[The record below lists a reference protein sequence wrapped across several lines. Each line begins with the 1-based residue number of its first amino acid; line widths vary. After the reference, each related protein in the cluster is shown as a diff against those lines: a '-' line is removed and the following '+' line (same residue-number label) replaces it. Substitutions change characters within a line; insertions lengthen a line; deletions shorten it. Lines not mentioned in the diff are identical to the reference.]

1 MWAIETRN
9 AIVLEN
15 LPKWTPERMIKDVKD
30 KQLRLRIYR
39 AAFAS
44 MKRAIM
50 EKAREYGVPV
60 ILVNPS
66 HTSTICPIH
75 EARIIYQPDGGNAPR
90 VGVYE
95 KGEEKRHRDV
105 VSLYNLRRRAG
116 DGSPMP
122 LGSTGTH
129 DSPTI
134 KLGRWLGSRSLH
146 SMRV

>member
-9 AIVLEN
+9 TIVLEN

-60 ILVNPS
+60 ILVNPP
-66 HTSTICPIH
+66 HISTICPIH
-75 EARIIYQPDGGNAPR
+75 GARIIYQPDGGNAPR
-90 VGVYE
+90 VSVYE

>member
-9 AIVLEN
+9 TIVLEN

-75 EARIIYQPDGGNAPR
+75 GARIIYQPDGGNAPR

-95 KGEEKRHRDV
+95 KG
-105 VSLYNLRRRAG
+105 
-116 DGSPMP
+116 
-122 LGSTGTH
+122 
-129 DSPTI
+129 
-134 KLGRWLGSRSLH
+134 GREAA
-146 SMRV
+146 

>member
-9 AIVLEN
+9 TIVLEN

-75 EARIIYQPDGGNAPR
+75 GARIIYQPDGGNAPR
-90 VGVYE
+90 VSVYE

>member
-9 AIVLEN
+9 TIVLEN

-75 EARIIYQPDGGNAPR
+75 GQESSTNLMGAMPQGLVSTR
-90 VGVYE
+90 

>member
-1 MWAIETRN
+1 
-9 AIVLEN
+9 
-15 LPKWTPERMIKDVKD
+15 MIKDVKD

-50 EKAREYGVPV
+50 EKAREYCIPV

-90 VGVYE
+90 VGVCE
-95 KGEEKRHRDV
+95 KGGEKWHRDM

-122 LGSTGTH
+122 LSSTGTH
-129 DSPTI
+129 DPPTI
-134 KLGRWLGSRSLH
+134 KLGRWLRSKSLH

>member
-75 EARIIYQPDGGNAPR
+75 GQESSTNLMGAMPQGLVSTRRG
-90 VGVYE
+90 
-95 KGEEKRHRDV
+95 KR
-105 VSLYNLRRRAG
+105 SG
-116 DGSPMP
+116 I
-122 LGSTGTH
+122 GTWFH
-129 DSPTI
+129 YTT
-134 KLGRWLGSRSLH
+134 
-146 SMRV
+146 